1 MAELTF
7 GLDEG
12 FRLNHQHKVIT
23 RIVSIAVLCI
33 AGSLPL
39 AASEMAAATYTFS
52 QLSPTTWNYQFT
64 LTDTGTTPIGTF
76 WFSWLPGQGY
86 MNTAPISAVAPAG
99 WVAETFNGTT
109 AGDGFSERWVDN
121 AGALMPGQSISGL
134 SFVSA
139 TTPAEIAGAS
149 PFHGGIPELTAD
161 VYMGAP
167 LIGTDAPF
175 VATLAPASAAPE
187 PSSVVLILLA
197 GVLLLVANWRRLVHL
212 RFF

>member
-1 MAELTF
+1 MTEHRQCKF
-7 GLDEG
+7 
-12 FRLNHQHKVIT
+12 IT
-23 RIVSIAVLCI
+23 RILFFAVLCI
-33 AGSLPL
+33 AGSLRL
-39 AASEMAAATYTFS
+39 AASEMAAATYTLN

-64 LTDTGTTPIGTF
+64 VTDTGTTPIGTF

-86 MNTAPISAVAPAG
+86 MNTAPISAVAPTG
-99 WVAETFNGTT
+99 WVVQTFNGTT

-149 PFHGGIPELTAD
+149 PFHGGIPELTSD

-167 LIGTDAPF
+167 LIGADAPLVPSVRSTAYGHVNQLRDPAVF
-175 VATLAPASAAPE
+175 AEDGQVYLLYAVAGESGIAIAEIWP
-187 PSSVVLILLA
+187 
-197 GVLLLVANWRRLVHL
+197 
-212 RFF
+212 

>member
-1 MAELTF
+1 
-7 GLDEG
+7 
-12 FRLNHQHKVIT
+12 LNHQHKFI
-23 RIVSIAVLCI
+23 RRIAVFTILCV

-39 AASEMAAATYTFS
+39 AASEMAAATYTLN
-52 QLSPTTWNYQFT
+52 QLSPTTWNYEFT
-64 LTDTGTTPIGTF
+64 LTNTGTTPIGTF
-76 WFSWLPGQGY
+76 WLSWLPGQGY
-86 MNTAPISAVAPAG
+86 MNTAPISAVAPTL
-99 WVAETFNGTT
+99 WVAQTTNGTA

-149 PFHGGIPELTAD
+149 PFHGGIAELTSD

-167 LIGTDAPF
+167 LVGADAPF
-175 VATLAPASAAPE
+175 VATLATTSAAPE

-197 GVLLLVANWRRLVHL
+197 GVLLLVGNWRRLLHL
-212 RFF
+212 RSR